1 MTIEAALPFVLSP
14 PKGDH
19 IVDALLYPQPAH
31 RLDKPTSGLLL
42 IAKTKEAIVNLS
54 EQFSSRKVKKSYSA
68 IINGSVK
75 NLTNLFVTVNGSEA
89 KKQGAFIEG
98 IEEES
103 SSWFL
108 IENEL
113 DEKLAVTFWRVTNET
128 QSLKATDN
136 TLSCVDLKLKTGR
149 KHQLR
154 RHMVRSFML
163 LICG

>member
-1 MTIEAALPFVLSP
+1 M
-14 PKGDH
+14 
-19 IVDALLYPQPAH
+19 DALLYPQPAH

-75 NLTNLFVTVNGSEA
+75 NLTSLFVTVNGSEA
-89 KKQGAFIEG
+89 KNQGALIEG
-98 IEEES
+98 EEEES